1 MAEARR
7 TDLVDAL
14 VGWGCKTLHLTKYQ
28 EILTQLAKFTIAGVL
43 NTAIDW
49 GIFFSLYNIFG
60 WNPVLSQAISFT
72 VATII
77 SFFINT
83 VWVFNTTRKK
93 TKQRL
98 IAEFFVLNLIALGI
112 TTALIYLFIDI
123 MHMNELLAKILTT
136 VITMVYNYITR
147 KLTLEDRP

>member
-1 MAEARR
+1 MTEARR

-14 VGWGCKTLHLTKYQ
+14 VGWGCKILHLTKYQ